1 MLYRKIT
8 MMGSIKFLTNEEF
21 LQQAVKTIWTN
32 QLSET
37 EELSLTIVNDV
48 PAIPVILLKRSIPA
62 ISTHNLNELLAI
74 LHTLAKVDYDH
85 VIYLGH
91 NKIYLLDT
99 KFEIPSFKPVE
110 DVNQILCERESFD
123 WYFLAGSQVNGQVF
137 RDFSQLAKVL
147 ISSVKKRLT
156 IAKTSNL
163 FDFSI
168 TIGADKI
175 YRLEVSYLVTK
186 RLEDHFCIAVEEG
199 NSIQFPHIPKEI
211 YDIFEEH
218 FVIRGNDAL
227 DLVLQT
233 LQSDDIY
240 EATLSEF
247 ESIETLSSFNC
258 NQPFRILVLRPN
270 EFEIIRTA
278 LALKT
283 L

>member
-1 MLYRKIT
+1 
-8 MMGSIKFLTNEEF
+8 MGSIKFLTNEEF